1 MRNHMIIKNCRVISP
16 GLDLK
21 GAAVEVEDGQIKR
34 VLGPENQPSPAE
46 YATTP
51 THDAHGALL
60 MPGFIDIH
68 THGAMGADTCDGTE
82 TAVRTIAMAKLREG
96 VTTFLPTTL
105 TLPLPN
111 LMASARAVAAYRNNM
126 DGAQTPGL
134 HIEGPFLNPK
144 FIGAQNPAFVRPPD
158 PTEIFA
164 LQEITPVL
172 IVSIATEMPGG
183 IDFVHAMTKA
193 GITTS
198 LAHTAATRDDFLAAK
213 TAGLTHLTHFCCQQ
227 SPLHHRALGVVGSG
241 LLDDDVRLEIISD
254 TIHLNPD
261 MLRLVFKIKPL
272 RQLMLITDSMAASG
286 LGDGTFNL
294 GGLEVTVLKGV
305 ARLSPETLAG
315 STLKFNDGLKH
326 AAHLSGAPLSELVAT
341 TSWNQAQS
349 LGLPKVGKIE
359 PGFAADFV
367 LLDHDF
373 TVQSTWIAGTQ
384 RFAA

>member
-1 MRNHMIIKNCRVISP
+1 
-16 GLDLK
+16 
-21 GAAVEVEDGQIKR
+21 
-34 VLGPENQPSPAE
+34 
-46 YATTP
+46 
-51 THDAHGALL
+51 
-60 MPGFIDIH
+60 
-68 THGAMGADTCDGTE
+68 
-82 TAVRTIAMAKLREG
+82 
-96 VTTFLPTTL
+96 
-105 TLPLPN
+105 
-111 LMASARAVAAYRNNM
+111 
-126 DGAQTPGL
+126 
-134 HIEGPFLNPK
+134 
-144 FIGAQNPAFVRPPD
+144 
-158 PTEIFA
+158 
-164 LQEITPVL
+164 
-172 IVSIATEMPGG
+172 MPGG
-183 IDFVHAMTKA
+183 VDFVHAMTKA

-294 GGLEVTVLKGV
+294 GGLEVTVHKGV

-326 AAHLSGAPLSELVAT
+326 IAHLSGIPLSDLVAT

-373 TVQSTWIAGTQ
+373 AVQSTWIAGTQ